1 MRIPLAL
8 FLEMIPQDVK
18 KLIPH
23 TWPLFFARH
32 GQFTAVQQQAIPPI
46 VAGRDALVI
55 AATASGKTEAV
66 IAPLLERYWEQLR
79 QPGLAIL
86 YICPTRAL
94 VRDLYERLRPPL
106 ADSGIRLSMKTG
118 DTGAVDEDK
127 VGILLTT
134 PESTDSLLTRTPR
147 LFTPLQA
154 IVLDEIHLF
163 DNTPRGD
170 HTRCLLPRLERIRQ
184 YADPNRPPAQR
195 VALSATVFDPKGIA
209 QRYLQA
215 GVIVN
220 VPGGREIL
228 AQIHP
233 LYDLDELVQ
242 ALAQRTSRNDLR
254 ASRNDLRAAR
264 SDLPAARKSL
274 LFCNSRDEVEQTAVY
289 LRQHLP
295 HHAEV
300 FVHYSNLDAQMR
312 REVEDR
318 FAAAAVAVCVAT
330 STLELGIDI
339 GSVDDVALLGAP
351 PNLTAF
357 LQRIGRGGRRAAHTQ
372 VLCMPRSPGEWARF
386 EALLT
391 LAGGQWQTPG
401 GQWQGGKNYNPP
413 DPLDLPPYCFRPSV
427 LVQQIFSL
435 LKQSPTG
442 SIRLADVR
450 RIAPAEVT
458 SEAIG
463 QIVSE
468 LTWTDYL
475 QAGRMGEWRPG
486 EKLQELIDRHEIYSN
501 IGMDVLPAFAID
513 AFTGK
518 TIGQTERSYK
528 KGTILLL
535 GGKPMQVVWQ
545 DQNRFGLAP
554 TTSHVQPDDILRF
567 QKSYAA
573 IPFFITQIVADLLG
587 IPPHYLVTLAA
598 TEGMWVFHFW
608 GTIWGTLLAD
618 ILLLNGL
625 PAEHVNEY
633 AIFLRHPLAQ
643 LPPWSDQIA
652 QQAARSAAAQFVE
665 RLEMGRFHGLLPA
678 NIAQSTITQ
687 LLHVQRLAQVYRTAR
702 LTTMPAIDEQ
712 LHLLL

>member
-1 MRIPLAL
+1 MNSVVLDAGK
-8 FLEMIPQDVK
+8 VK
-18 KLIPH
+18 NLIPR

-32 GQFTAVQQQAIPPI
+32 GQFTAAQREAIPPI

-66 IAPLLERYWEQLR
+66 MAPLLERYWGRRQ
-79 QPGLAIL
+79 QPGLTIL

-106 ADSGIRLSMKTG
+106 ADAGIRLSMKTG
-118 DTGAVDEDK
+118 DTGPISEALTGV
-127 VGILLTT
+127 LLTT
-134 PESTDSLLTRTPR
+134 PESTDSLLTRSPR
-147 LFTPLQA
+147 LFTTLQA
-154 IVLDEIHLF
+154 IVLDEIHLL

-170 HTRCLLPRLERIRQ
+170 HTRCLLARLERIRQ
-184 YADPNRPPAQR
+184 YANPETPPAQR
-195 VALSATVFDPKGIA
+195 IALSATVFDPAGIA
-209 QRYLQA
+209 QRYLHS
-215 GVIVN
+215 GVVLNI
-220 VPGGREIL
+220 PGQRDIL

-233 LYDLDELVQ
+233 LYDLDELVN
-242 ALAQRTSRNDLR
+242 ALAQRASPTSPWG
-254 ASRNDLRAAR
+254 S
-264 SDLPAARKSL
+264 RKSL

-312 REVEDR
+312 REVEER

-351 PNLTAF
+351 PDLTAF
-357 LQRIGRGGRRAAHTQ
+357 LQRVGRGGRRAAQTQ

-386 EALLT
+386 EGLLT
-391 LAGGQWQTPG
+391 LAGGQWQAPG
-401 GQWQGGKNYNPP
+401 GQWQSGAYLAAP
-413 DPLDLPPYCFRPSV
+413 DPLDLPPYAFRPSV

-450 RIAPAEVT
+450 RIAPVEVT
-458 SEAIG
+458 SAAIE
-463 QIVSE
+463 QIVSH
-468 LTWTDYL
+468 LAWSDYL
-475 QAGRMGEWRPG
+475 QPGRMGEWRPG
-486 EKLQELIDRHEIYSN
+486 EKLQELIDQHEIYSN
-501 IGMDVLPAFAID
+501 IGMEAMPAYAID

-518 TIGQTERSYK
+518 TIGQTERVYK

-554 TTSHVQPDDILRF
+554 TASHVPPDDILRF
-567 QKSYAA
+567 QKAYIAV
-573 IPFFITQIVADLLG
+573 PFLVTQVVAGLLN
-587 IPPHYLVTLAA
+587 IPPGHLITMAA
-598 TEGMWVFHFW
+598 TEGVWLFHFW
-608 GTIWGTLLAD
+608 GTIWGALLAD
-618 ILLLNGL
+618 MLLLHGL
-625 PAEHVNEY
+625 PAEYVNEY
-633 AIFLRHPLAQ
+633 AIHLRRPLAQ

-652 QQAARSAAAQFVE
+652 QQASRSAAAQFAN
-665 RLEMGRFHGLLPA
+665 RLEMGRFHGLLPESV
-678 NIAQSTITQ
+678 AQAAVRQ
-687 LLHVQRLAQVYRTAR
+687 LLHLQRLAQVYQAAR
-702 LTTMPAIDEQ
+702 LGVMPALDEQ